1 MGLPALGGF
10 VYLSVVEG
18 EEDGVGDVHGVAGV
32 AVFRH
37 KGVHGSRTGRLPATI
52 PQINKHRVAK
62 LNTADS
68 L

>member
-37 KGVHGSRTGRLPATI
+37 KGVHGSRTWRLPAAIT
-52 PQINKHRVAK
+52 
-62 LNTADS
+62 TC
-68 L
+68 